1 MELVTEK
8 AFHSQ
13 QESKRL
19 WRRIRKLGMS
29 LQNKRVFVFKRSPR
43 RLMKSCRSEKNKK
56 NIRIK
61 KKTNQQNSDR
71 GRGIKL
77 FEETHFKFTFIRFC
91 RSNANYAKG
100 KSIVQTF
107 KPPLNKDHSISY
119 IADMIWKF
127 RSYK

>member
-1 MELVTEK
+1 MELITEK

-43 RLMKSCRSEKNKK
+43 RLLKSCRSEKNKK

-61 KKTNQQNSDR
+61 KKTNQQNR

-77 FEETHFKFTFIRFC
+77 FEKTYFKFTFIRFC

-107 KPPLNKDHSISY
+107 KPPLKQRSFNQLHSGYDLEI
-119 IADMIWKF
+119 
-127 RSYK
+127 